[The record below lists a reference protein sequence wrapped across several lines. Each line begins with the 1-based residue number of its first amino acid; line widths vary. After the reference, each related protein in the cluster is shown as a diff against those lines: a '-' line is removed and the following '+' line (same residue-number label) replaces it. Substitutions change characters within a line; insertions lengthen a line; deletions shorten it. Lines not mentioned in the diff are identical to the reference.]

1 MNNKFLKRKKGFTF
15 VEMMVSVGIITLLS
29 VMILGYNRQTETTTN
44 LTRSANKLISELK
57 RIQNQAMLILE
68 ENTTQ
73 GSKNICGWGMYF
85 AEIPG
90 SNLSIKEITP
100 FVDYCD
106 QLSGAGNQ
114 QYDKIK
120 SEGKTP
126 IPLVKKTEITET
138 NIRSIVFVPPEPTI
152 YFDPET
158 VDKAIIKLYLEDQNS
173 PYYIIT
179 ISKSGQ
185 ISKELKN

>member
-1 MNNKFLKRKKGFTF
+1 
-15 VEMMVSVGIITLLS
+15 MVSVGIITILS

-85 AEIPG
+85 AKNPG

-106 QLSGAGNQ
+106 QSSGVGNH
-114 QYDKIK
+114 QYDEIK
-120 SEGKTP
+120 GEGKTS
-126 IPLVKKTEITET
+126 IPLVQKTEITKT
-138 NIRSIVFVPPEPTI
+138 NIKSIVFVPPEPTI
-152 YFDPET
+152 YFDPERT
-158 VDKAIIKLYLEDQNS
+158 EASIELHLEDQNS